1 MGDLAE
7 GHWSLVEFF
16 ETSLRQELRD
26 LDVGVLHMWSDWKE
40 LDICSL
46 NEPPMLPVV
55 FCVLPV
61 MYTGS
66 STIIVLTSLRLQPT
80 SQENMTLRLFAREFL
95 KKKEKSY
102 FDKNKLFF
110 KKKKNHSLKKDL
122 TPSLTLFFIC

>member
-1 MGDLAE
+1 MVVGDLAE

-16 ETSLRQELRD
+16 ETSLRQERRD

-46 NEPPMLPVV
+46 NEPPMLPVA

-80 SQENMTLRLFAREFL
+80 SQENITLRRLAREFL
-95 KKKEKSY
+95 HKEKKIQ
-102 FDKNKLFF
+102 F
-110 KKKKNHSLKKDL
+110 
-122 TPSLTLFFIC
+122 

>member
-7 GHWSLVEFF
+7 GHWSLVELF

-66 STIIVLTSLRLQPT
+66 STIIVLTTLGLQPT
-80 SQENMTLRLFAREFL
+80 SQENISLRRLAREFL
-95 KKKEKSY
+95 NKEKKSH
-102 FDKNKLFF
+102 FF
-110 KKKKNHSLKKDL
+110 EKKRVFLKEKI
-122 TPSLTLFFIC
+122 TA

>member
-55 FCVLPV
+55 FCVLPD
-61 MYTGS
+61 MYTGR
-66 STIIVLTSLRLQPT
+66 STIIVFTVFAFAANLAREHDSTSLCSGIL
-80 SQENMTLRLFAREFL
+80 E
-95 KKKEKSY
+95 
-102 FDKNKLFF
+102 
-110 KKKKNHSLKKDL
+110 
-122 TPSLTLFFIC
+122 

>member
-46 NEPPMLPVV
+46 NGPPMLPVV
-55 FCVLPV
+55 VCVLPV
-61 MYTGS
+61 TYTGS
-66 STIIVLTSLRLQPT
+66 SAIIVLTSLRLQPT
-80 SQENMTLRLFAREFL
+80 SQDNITLRRLAREFL
-95 KKKEKSY
+95 NNEKK
-102 FDKNKLFF
+102 FNFGICLVFVQRTQLDPNKNI
-110 KKKKNHSLKKDL
+110 NS
-122 TPSLTLFFIC
+122 

>member
-1 MGDLAE
+1 M
-7 GHWSLVEFF
+7 
-16 ETSLRQELRD
+16 RQELRD

-46 NEPPMLPVV
+46 NETPMLPVA

-80 SQENMTLRLFAREFL
+80 SQENITLRRLAREFL
-95 KKKEKSY
+95 NKEKKIQ
-102 FDKNKLFF
+102 F
-110 KKKKNHSLKKDL
+110 
-122 TPSLTLFFIC
+122 